1 MLSLGKRPNDRVAS
15 CSADVPVFMAVM
27 AIVRFHSLGRGSEI
41 TVWPFESFL
50 IVTACFKIAPLDPLD
65 EWVAVKCKWIF
76 VFPSAQLC
84 LHQLDSIATQ
94 AVRKGL

>member
-27 AIVRFHSLGRGSEI
+27 AIVRFHSLGRGSESI
-41 TVWPFESFL
+41 VWPFESLL
-50 IVTACFKIAPLDPLD
+50 IVTPCFKIAPLDALD
-65 EWVAVKCKWIF
+65 GWVAVNCKWIF
-76 VFPSAQLC
+76 AFPSSQLF